1 MTRGP
6 GEYGWREAPTSAGE
20 AAARMAAATLPAAIV
35 EVARTLHDAG
45 HDVVVVGGA
54 VRDFLLGRDHG
65 DWDLASAATPEEV
78 TRLFPKTIPTG
89 IEHGTVTVIHG
100 RGKERVT
107 TEITTFRGEGV
118 YADGRRPT
126 EVRFLR
132 ALVEDL
138 ARRDFTVNAM
148 AYNPLTGAFTDAFG
162 GLDDLRDG
170 VIRAVGDPVAR
181 FREDGLRAMRAVRL
195 CATLGYRLDPA
206 TAAAIGG
213 ALDILDRV
221 SRERVQVE
229 LTKLLGA
236 RRPSLGLRPMVDTGV
251 WGHVLADYER
261 AAIDAAI
268 EAADALPAEPVVRLA
283 RLLWPLRESPGV
295 IAEVLD
301 GRLRPSRDERARVV
315 TLTRAANAALASEV
329 DPPAIRRQVAAL
341 DRAHLGDALAVI
353 EAPAEARARVH
364 AACDGAAL
372 TAGELAIGG
381 RDLIAEAIVK
391 PGPAMGR
398 LIVELLEQVLD
409 DPGRNTREGLLA
421 EARRVAAA
429 AAG

>member
-1 MTRGP
+1 MTP
-6 GEYGWREAPTSAGE
+6 GALATMTASAVASAGMHAAVVTSPGPTSSANASRTSARDAA
-20 AAARMAAATLPAAIV
+20 AAARAA
-35 EVARTLHDAG
+35 
-45 HDVVVVGGA
+45 
-54 VRDFLLGRDHG
+54 
-65 DWDLASAATPEEV
+65 S
-78 TRLFPKTIPTG
+78 
-89 IEHGTVTVIHG
+89 
-100 RGKERVT
+100 
-107 TEITTFRGEGV
+107 
-118 YADGRRPT
+118 
-126 EVRFLR
+126 
-132 ALVEDL
+132 
-138 ARRDFTVNAM
+138 
-148 AYNPLTGAFTDAFG
+148 
-162 GLDDLRDG
+162 
-170 VIRAVGDPVAR
+170 
-181 FREDGLRAMRAVRL
+181 
-195 CATLGYRLDPA
+195 
-206 TAAAIGG
+206 
-213 ALDILDRV
+213 
-221 SRERVQVE
+221 
-229 LTKLLGA
+229 
-236 RRPSLGLRPMVDTGV
+236 
-251 WGHVLADYER
+251 
-261 AAIDAAI
+261 AI

-341 DRAHLGDALAVI
+341 GRAHLGEALAVI

-398 LIVELLEQVLD
+398 LIAELLEQVLD